1 MLHGSDLILADEPT
15 GNLDQNNG
23 RLIMDIFKKLKK
35 EGKTIIIVTHDMNIA
50 NHCDRIL
57 KLENGKLLQ

>member
-1 MLHGSDLILADEPT
+1 
-15 GNLDQNNG
+15 
-23 RLIMDIFKKLKK
+23 MDIFKKLKK